1 MVELVF
7 PAAPHTTVAVAHRD
21 AVFPVRRIY
30 CVGRNYLAHAR
41 EMGADTREPPFFFQK
56 PADAIVA
63 SGSTI
68 AWPPATRNLHHEVEL
83 VLAIGRPGFAIA
95 APDARQHVFGVAVG
109 IDLTRRDLQEAA
121 KKARQPWESG
131 KSFDASAPVGAIHP
145 LEAAEPLPGKGRI
158 TLSVNDVVR
167 RHLSWHNLQVVML
180 AADAEGLRAELLSS
194 EPSTIVYDGEKP
206 DELLA
211 EDRIVGA
218 YDLGLTP
225 ERIRITSV
233 DDVFAS

>member
-1 MVELVF
+1 MVEFVF

-167 RHLSWHNLQVVML
+167 QDGDLAEMIWDCAEIIAQLSRQFRLEAGDLVFTGTPAGVGPMQPGDRLVGRI
-180 AADAEGLRAELLSS
+180 EGLEPVVLSIS
-194 EPSTIVYDGEKP
+194 AT
-206 DELLA
+206 
-211 EDRIVGA
+211 R
-218 YDLGLTP
+218 
-225 ERIRITSV
+225 
-233 DDVFAS
+233 

>member
-95 APDARQHVFGVAVG
+95 APDARQHVFGVTVG

-167 RHLSWHNLQVVML
+167 QDGDLAEMIWDCAEIIAQLSRQFRLEAGDLVFTGTPAGVGPMQPGDRLVGRI
-180 AADAEGLRAELLSS
+180 EGLEPVVLSIS
-194 EPSTIVYDGEKP
+194 AT
-206 DELLA
+206 
-211 EDRIVGA
+211 R
-218 YDLGLTP
+218 
-225 ERIRITSV
+225 
-233 DDVFAS
+233 

>member
-167 RHLSWHNLQVVML
+167 QDGDLAEMIWDCAEIIAQLSRQFRLEAGYLVFTGTPAGVGPMQPGDRLVGRI
-180 AADAEGLRAELLSS
+180 EGLEPVVLSIS
-194 EPSTIVYDGEKP
+194 AT
-206 DELLA
+206 
-211 EDRIVGA
+211 R
-218 YDLGLTP
+218 
-225 ERIRITSV
+225 
-233 DDVFAS
+233 

>member
-1 MVELVF
+1 MTEFVF
-7 PAAPHTTVAVAHRD
+7 PAAPRATVTVARRD
-21 AVFPVRRIY
+21 AVYPVRRIY

-68 AWPPATRNLHHEVEL
+68 AWPAATDNLHHEVEL

-95 APDARQHVFGVAVG
+95 ASDARQHVFGVAVG

-121 KKARQPWESG
+121 KKSRQPWESG

-145 LEAAEPLPGKGRI
+145 LEATEPLPGKGRI

-167 RHLSWHNLQVVML
+167 QDGDLAEMIWDCAEIIAQLSRQFRLEAGDLIFTGTPAGVGALQPGDRLVGRI
-180 AADAEGLRAELLSS
+180 EGLEPVVLSIS
-194 EPSTIVYDGEKP
+194 AT
-206 DELLA
+206 
-211 EDRIVGA
+211 R
-218 YDLGLTP
+218 
-225 ERIRITSV
+225 
-233 DDVFAS
+233 